1 MFTYN
6 KLSIDSSIPYE
17 DIMDY
22 FMSIGAIPSS
32 DDTYLFPALEVKV
45 ISQNQRNMGKLNI
58 PRTEIIILSGERDL
72 AEKFLTNFRLRFLSA
87 GG

>member
-22 FMSIGAIPSS
+22 FMSIGAVPSS
-32 DDTYLFPALEVKV
+32 DDTYLFPDLKVKV
-45 ISQNQRNMGKLNI
+45 ISRESRNMGGIII
-58 PRTEIIILSGERDL
+58 PRTEIIILNGERDL
-72 AEKFLTNFRLRFLSA
+72 AENFLTNFRLKFLSA